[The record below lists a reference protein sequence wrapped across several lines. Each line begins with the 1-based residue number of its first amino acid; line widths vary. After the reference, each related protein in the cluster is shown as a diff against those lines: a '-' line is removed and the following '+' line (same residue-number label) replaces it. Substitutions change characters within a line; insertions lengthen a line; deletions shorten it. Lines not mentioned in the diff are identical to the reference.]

1 MTARIPGPEQAFDR
15 APVQERELSQ
25 VHNDRLARNQSIFVE
40 LVLEV
45 LNG

>member
-1 MTARIPGPEQAFDR
+1 MTARIPGPEEAFDR

-25 VHNDRLARNQSIFVE
+25 VHNDRLARNHDLVE
-40 LVLEV
+40 SVLEV